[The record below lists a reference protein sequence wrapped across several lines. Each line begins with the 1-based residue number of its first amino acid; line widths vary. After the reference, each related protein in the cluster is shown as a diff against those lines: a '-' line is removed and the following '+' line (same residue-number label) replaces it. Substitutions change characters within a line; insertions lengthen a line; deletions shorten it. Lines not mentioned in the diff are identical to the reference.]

1 MSHPFGAT
9 AHRPISALPCP
20 CCGGRMVFKGAVLTS
35 SDAITHG
42 CGYCGAEITR
52 TKAATGIEEEF
63 ERKNWL
69 R

>member
-1 MSHPFGAT
+1 
-9 AHRPISALPCP
+9 
-20 CCGGRMVFKGAVLTS
+20 MVFKRMAPTP

-52 TKAATGIEEEF
+52 TTAAAGEEEF
-63 ERKNWL
+63 ERMNRL

>member
-1 MSHPFGAT
+1 
-9 AHRPISALPCP
+9 
-20 CCGGRMVFKGAVLTS
+20 MVFKGTPLTS

-52 TKAATGIEEEF
+52 TKASTWVEEEF
-63 ERKNWL
+63 EHKNRL

>member
-1 MSHPFGAT
+1 
-9 AHRPISALPCP
+9 
-20 CCGGRMVFKGAVLTS
+20 MVFKRTTQPS

-52 TKAATGIEEEF
+52 TKGSTGVEEEF
-63 ERKNWL
+63 ERMNRL

>member
-1 MSHPFGAT
+1 MNHRFGT
-9 AHRPISALPCP
+9 GVRRPISALPCP
-20 CCGGRMVFKGAVLTS
+20 CCGGRMLFKRTTPAP

-52 TKAATGIEEEF
+52 TTAVAVEEEF
-63 ERKNWL
+63 ERTERL

>member
-1 MSHPFGAT
+1 
-9 AHRPISALPCP
+9 
-20 CCGGRMVFKGAVLTS
+20 MVFKGAVLTS

>member
-1 MSHPFGAT
+1 MNHRFGAA
-9 AHRPISALPCP
+9 AHQSISALPCP
-20 CCGGRMVFKGAVLTS
+20 CCGGRMVFKRTTQPS

-52 TKAATGIEEEF
+52 TKGSTGVEEEF
-63 ERKNWL
+63 ERMNRL